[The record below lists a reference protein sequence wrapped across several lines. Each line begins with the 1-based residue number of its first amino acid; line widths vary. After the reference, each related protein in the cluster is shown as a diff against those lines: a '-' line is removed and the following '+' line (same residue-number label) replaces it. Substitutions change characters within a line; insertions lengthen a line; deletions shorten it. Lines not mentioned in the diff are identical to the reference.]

1 MNKLDESIQHFQE
14 YNAVIVV
21 DEIDKSLIYP
31 NNFCQSVI
39 NEYRQDKISKT
50 WVRYMSHKMSQSK
63 KVMIM
68 CSG

>member
-1 MNKLDESIQHFQE
+1 MTKLAESIQHFQE

-21 DEIDKSLIYP
+21 DEIDKNLIYR

-50 WVRYMSHKMSQSK
+50 WVP
-63 KVMIM
+63 
-68 CSG
+68 